1 MCLFATSCYT
11 FSYRP
16 LETHWNEN
24 DIFCV
29 LTCSR
34 SIFLMMEAMYV
45 FIQIAVNKEQKSN
58 AVFKKKKTFLWPR
71 KYTMGQQVFSILMH
85 PPIDD

>member
-58 AVFKKKKTFLWPR
+58 AVFKKKKRFCDLENTLWGN
-71 KYTMGQQVFSILMH
+71 KFSPFWCIPL
-85 PPIDD
+85 